1 MSDLAAVVAAI
12 ERRRAELPRVAV
24 GVSGYAGAGKS
35 MLARRVV
42 EIVDDA
48 VRVRG
53 DDFLVPE
60 RVRRRSPDWDGVDR
74 PRLRDEVLEPF
85 RAGLP
90 VAVRP
95 LDWSTGR
102 LGAPTPLPRASVLVV
117 DLIGLF
123 HPDLLPWLDL
133 TVWVDVE
140 PRVALERG
148 MARDREAGLDHDS
161 LWTDVWSP
169 NDAEFEQT
177 FLPADHADLRITST
191 EPD

>member
-12 ERRRAELPRVAV
+12 EGRRAELARVAV

-35 MLARRVV
+35 VLARRVV

-53 DDFLVPE
+53 DDFLVPD
-60 RVRRRSPDWDGVDR
+60 RIRRRSPDWDGVDR
-74 PRLRDEVLEPF
+74 ARLRAEVLEPF
-85 RAGLP
+85 KAGLP

-95 LDWSTGR
+95 LDWATGR
-102 LGAPTPLPRASVLVV
+102 LGPPAPLPRASVLVV
-117 DLIGLF
+117 DLIGLL

-148 MARDREAGLDHDS
+148 MARDREAGLDHDT

-169 NDAEFEQT
+169 NDREFEQV
-177 FLPADHADLRITST
+177 FLPADHADLRYV
-191 EPD
+191 